1 MNSKQFIMHGVNA
14 VGTGATAFG
23 KSGIEIGRAH
33 V

>member
-23 KSGIEIGRAH
+23 KSGIAA
-33 V
+33 VD